1 MKFFTLSFLLIFLAG
16 HHGSAQQSK
25 AREIVNQALQK
36 HTSGRVLNRYDMK
49 VRFDKPGETPS
60 IYRQDPFAGALDSI
74 MATLSDSAQ
83 TKFQKRIDEGKTKM
97 FQKFIERNTIEQELY
112 RVDIELKK
120 LARVVRGYNQVVD
133 SLSMVQRQDIYNS
146 DYFFLKS
153 VKLNPVALVQLM
165 QQDSAQLHYIE
176 TSGIENADHYM
187 VQVKVR
193 KTWLSVYFN
202 RQTYLVDKM
211 IEPRIDNDAYF
222 GQDHYNEIVLY
233 TNYKLHHG
241 FLLPGTIE
249 EITSILPLSKIE
261 NVSWLS
267 INKPFAAVLRK

>member
-176 TSGIENADHYM
+176 K
-187 VQVKVR
+187 VKVR